1 MMCDTKGQIDLFK
14 INSKVKEVKVEKETL
29 SNYLLVSDDIRVL
42 QIAELFLH
50 PSYVFNFL
58 CSKTA
63 THSLNRLTAR
73 FLKAKRS
80 LSSTWRSDCGNLRL
94 SRYVLRCDVAGCFW
108 LVWLSL
114 TSSFSWVAI
123 NIKYNILLYLIFCP
137 SISCLIDGQK
147 GNKILKYLSLQSEF
161 SGLYLVVNG
170 TLDIR
175 KQEDVF
181 EVNSNDMTRSVSQK
195 VLV

>member
-1 MMCDTKGQIDLFK
+1 MMCDTKGQIDPFK
-14 INSKVKEVKVEKETL
+14 INSSEVKEVKVEKETL

-63 THSLNRLTAR
+63 TRSLNRLTAR

-123 NIKYNILLYLIFCP
+123 NIKYNIVLEKKQAD
-137 SISCLIDGQK
+137 SCLIDGQK

>member
-1 MMCDTKGQIDLFK
+1 MMCDTKGQINLFK
-14 INSKVKEVKVEKETL
+14 INSEVKEVKVEKETL

-50 PSYVFNFL
+50 PSYVFNSL

-63 THSLNRLTAR
+63 TQSLNRSTAR

-108 LVWLSL
+108 LLWLSL

-123 NIKYNILLYLIFCP
+123 NIKYNIVLEKKQADG
-137 SISCLIDGQK
+137 CLIDGQK
-147 GNKILKYLSLQSEF
+147 GNKILKYLSLQSDF

>member
-1 MMCDTKGQIDLFK
+1 MMCDTKGQIDPFK
-14 INSKVKEVKVEKETL
+14 INSSEVKEVKVEKETL

-63 THSLNRLTAR
+63 TQSLNRLTAR

-114 TSSFSWVAI
+114 TSSFSWVPI
-123 NIKYNILLYLIFCP
+123 NIKYNIVLEKKQAD
-137 SISCLIDGQK
+137 SCLIDGQK

>member
-1 MMCDTKGQIDLFK
+1 MMCDTKGQIDPFK
-14 INSKVKEVKVEKETL
+14 INSSEVKEVKVEKETL

-42 QIAELFLH
+42 QIPELFLH

-63 THSLNRLTAR
+63 TQSLNRLTAR

-123 NIKYNILLYLIFCP
+123 NIKYNIVLEKKQAD
-137 SISCLIDGQK
+137 SCLIDGQK